1 MPKREP
7 RNRPLG
13 KAETALGRATA
24 TRVIAGCA
32 TLVLAFSL
40 LQGTGAAV
48 ALAGVRPATVTD
60 YGSFKLSGAV
70 SGSLVPL
77 ASTCD
82 ASNTAADVEFSWFG
96 KVKTVKGVSPKSIV
110 SFELD
115 LQGSNY
121 GKPGTLKNSHGNPPF
136 FTFNATTE
144 SGSPV
149 AWQSVSGG
157 YSTTKQGVSGTL
169 HVVLDQAD
177 GQPGTLVV
185 KGTWEHCRVGGNI

>member
-1 MPKREP
+1 MPKRVSG
-7 RNRPLG
+7 NGPLRRG
-13 KAETALGRATA
+13 ETAPGRRAATCA
-24 TRVIAGCA
+24 IAGCA
-32 TLVLAFSL
+32 TVALAFSL
-40 LQGTGAAV
+40 LQSSGVAV
-48 ALAGVRPATVTD
+48 ALASVRPATVTN

-77 ASTCD
+77 PTSCD

-96 KVKTVKGVSPKSIV
+96 KVKTLKGVSPKSIV

-121 GKPGTLKNSHGNPPF
+121 GKPGTLKNSHGSPPF
-136 FTFNATTE
+136 FTFNATSE
-144 SGSPV
+144 SGPPL

-157 YSTTKQGVSGTL
+157 YSTSKQGIGGML
-169 HVVLDQAD
+169 DVVLDQAD

-185 KGTWEHCRVGGNI
+185 KGTWEHCRVDGNI